1 MGAVLVL
8 LLTNYQQ
15 EHNLSSMKSTAQS
28 NSPWVQLSEFVH
40 IQPGY
45 LSRGRVHSVP
55 DGTHRLLQAKD
66 LSADGG
72 VRLENVVRFNPDRT
86 PELYQVS
93 RGDVLVIA
101 RGQEHRAY
109 CIDEDLP
116 HTLGAAT
123 FYILRPNPSR
133 ILPGYLAWSLNLPSV
148 QAQVNAASRGTG
160 IRYIRRQALGN
171 LRIQVPTL
179 TVQRDIE
186 RVLELWHKVK
196 FIRRQ
201 LDEKREHQIQMV
213 CQRAVQQANK
223 KEQGV

>member
-1 MGAVLVL
+1 MHFV
-8 LLTNYQQ
+8 
-15 EHNLSSMKSTAQS
+15 STAHM
-28 NSPWVQLSEFVH
+28 NCPWVQLSEFVR

-72 VRLENVVRFNPDRT
+72 VRLENAVRFHPERR

-101 RGQEHRAY
+101 RGQEHKAH

-116 HTLGAAT
+116 NTLVAFS
-123 FYILRPNPSR
+123 FYILRLDSSL
-133 ILPGYLAWSLNLPSV
+133 ILPGYLAWWLNQPRV
-148 QAQVNAASRGTG
+148 QAQINAASRGTG
-160 IRYIRRQALGN
+160 ISYISRQALEN
-171 LRIQVPTL
+171 LSVQVPTL
-179 TVQRDIE
+179 IVQHKIVRI
-186 RVLELWHKVK
+186 LKLWHRIKA
-196 FIRRQ
+196 IRRQ
-201 LDEKREHQIQMV
+201 LNEKREQQIQMV
-213 CQRAVQQANK
+213 CQLAVQQTNK

>member
-1 MGAVLVL
+1 M
-8 LLTNYQQ
+8 NC
-15 EHNLSSMKSTAQS
+15 
-28 NSPWVQLSEFVH
+28 PWVQLSELVY

-66 LSADGG
+66 LSADGS
-72 VRLENVVRFNPDRT
+72 VRLENAVRFHPERR

-101 RGQEHRAY
+101 RGQEHKAH

-116 HTLGAAT
+116 NTLVAFS
-123 FYILRPNPSR
+123 FYILRPNSR
-133 ILPGYLAWSLNLPSV
+133 RIQPGYLAWWLNLPSV
-148 QAQVNAASRGTG
+148 QAHINAESRGTG
-160 IRYIRRQALGN
+160 ISYISRQALGK
-171 LRIQVPTL
+171 LRVQVPTL

-186 RVLELWHKVK
+186 RILELWHRIKA
-196 FIRRQ
+196 IRRQ
-201 LDEKREHQIQMV
+201 LDEQREQYIQLI
-213 CQRAVQQANK
+213 CQHAVQQANK